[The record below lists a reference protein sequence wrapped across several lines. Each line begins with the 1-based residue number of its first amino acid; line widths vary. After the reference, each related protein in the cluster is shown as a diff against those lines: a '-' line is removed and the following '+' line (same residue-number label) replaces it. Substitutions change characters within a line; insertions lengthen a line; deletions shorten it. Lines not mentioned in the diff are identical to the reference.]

1 MTVQA
6 QWKSMMQTGYE
17 IENNKNYI
25 FDYNNNNC
33 SQLLQTGQA
42 PEINQIAAPAKGRR
56 IMRESEREKAQMR
69 ANEGK
74 EREKESA
81 TALERIEKLNLTKNQ
96 Q

>member
-25 FDYNNNNC
+25 LQQQ
-33 SQLLQTGQA
+33 QLRLLRTGQA
-42 PEINQIAAPAKGRR
+42 PEINQIAAPAKGRQ
-56 IMRESEREKAQMR
+56 ITAERESA
-69 ANEGK
+69 K
-74 EREKESA
+74 EREGES
-81 TALERIEKLNLTKNQ
+81 ESNRNVEKKLNSTKNQ